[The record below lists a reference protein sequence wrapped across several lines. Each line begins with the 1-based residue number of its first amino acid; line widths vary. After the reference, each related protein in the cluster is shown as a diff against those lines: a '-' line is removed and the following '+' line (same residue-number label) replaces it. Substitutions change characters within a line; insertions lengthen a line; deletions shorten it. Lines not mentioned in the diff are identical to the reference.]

1 MAFQIDPN
9 IPLQAGKVQFDPA
22 SILMQAQQNAA
33 NLEKHR
39 FEMQKLREDY
49 DLAKEKRKQQ
59 KAMQMGIAS
68 DLAGIQSG
76 TPAQYAPTRF
86 EQTPQRGQ
94 MPQGMTGVMMRE
106 QGQQM
111 PQPQVFGEEILNG
124 DFRLGGGEVTQEAVA
139 GRQPLPIDFLKS
151 ALKQSMLN
159 RDYDNALKFQKA
171 IQESEK
177 TTNEYYGGL
186 TEGIDP
192 KTGQPVLLAMTKTG
206 AVPSGYAPRQKE
218 GKAVPVMRNG
228 QPVTVKVPGTNE
240 VKILMSDNTYSSGGS
255 IPAPKPDRNA
265 DHPVYFNTTLTGDDF
280 LKTLSPVDQA
290 HVKALNEGREPF
302 PTAKM
307 MASNPYYERL
317 ADAVAQYNP
326 DFDATAFS
334 TRKNANTAFTTGIQG
349 RQLLAFGS
357 AVKHLETLGGLIDAL
372 ENNDTVQVNRL
383 SNLWQ
388 KQTGGNAI
396 TNFDAAKGIVAKE
409 IMKSIVAGGGGVE
422 ERQELARLMNGAGSP
437 QQLRGVI
444 DTYHELMNA
453 QKENLI
459 IQRDAAG
466 LPRSTLPDYTM
477 HSADDKGGKKEDA
490 HGGGKDPYKITK
502 GMNPDRVDYL
512 MNHKKLVDMKDF
524 EGAKM
529 LTEIYLRRGAK

>member
-1 MAFQIDPN
+1 MAFQIDPS
-9 IPLQAGKVQFDPA
+9 IPLQANKVQFDPA
-22 SILMQAQQNAA
+22 SIIMQAQQNAA

-39 FEMQKLREDY
+39 LEMQKLREDY
-49 DLAKEKRKQQ
+49 DLAKEQRKQQ
-59 KAMQMGIAS
+59 KQMQMGIAS

-86 EQTPQRGQ
+86 EQ
-94 MPQGMTGVMMRE
+94 
-106 QGQQM
+106 
-111 PQPQVFGEEILNG
+111 QPQQPKSYTGDLMGG
-124 DFRLGGGEVTQEAVA
+124 DFQLGGNNEQSGGFQLGGGEVTQEAVA
-139 GRQPLPIDFLKS
+139 GRQPTYPEMLQIG
-151 ALKQSMLN
+151 LKQAMLAQDDKKIMEYAKELN
-159 RDYDNALKFQKA
+159 SIKKD
-171 IQESEK
+171 
-177 TTNEYYGGL
+177 TNKYFGGL
-186 TEGIDP
+186 TEAVDP
-192 KTGQPVLLAMTKTG
+192 VTQKPILLAMTETG
-206 AVPSGYAPRQKE
+206 AVPSGYAPRPKD
-218 GKAVPVMRNG
+218 GKAVPVMENG
-228 QPVTVKVPGTNE
+228 RPKTVKVPNTNE
-240 VKILMSDNTYSSGGS
+240 VKILMSDGTLMSGGS
-255 IPAPKPDRNA
+255 IPTLKPEKNA

-326 DFDATAFS
+326 DFDATAYN
-334 TRKNANTAFTTGIQG
+334 TRKTASAAFTTGIQG

-357 AVKHLETLGGLIDAL
+357 AVKHLETLGSLIDAL
-372 ENNDTVQVNRL
+372 ENKDTVQLNRL
-383 SNLWQ
+383 NNVW
-388 KQTGGNAI
+388 KTQTGQNAV
-396 TNFDAAKGIVAKE
+396 TNFESAKGIVAKE
-409 IMKSIVAGGGGVE
+409 IMKSIVTGGGGVE
-422 ERQELARLMNGAGSP
+422 ERQELARLMDAAKSP
-437 QQLRGVI
+437 QQLRGVV
-444 DTYHELMNA
+444 DTYHELMSA

-466 LPRSTLPDYTM
+466 LPRSSLPDYTM
-477 HSADDKGGKKEDA
+477 HSADDNS
-490 HGGGKDPYKITK
+490 GKDPYKITK

>member
-1 MAFQIDPN
+1 
-9 IPLQAGKVQFDPA
+9 
-22 SILMQAQQNAA
+22 
-33 NLEKHR
+33 
-39 FEMQKLREDY
+39 
-49 DLAKEKRKQQ
+49 
-59 KAMQMGIAS
+59 MGIAS

-76 TPAQYAPTRF
+76 TPAQYAPMTYQQMPR
-86 EQTPQRGQ
+86 QGQ
-94 MPQGMTGVMMRE
+94 MPQGMTGVLRSE

-111 PQPQVFGEEILNG
+111 PQPQVFGEDLMNG
-124 DFRLGGGEVTQEAVA
+124 NYQFGGGEVTQEAVA
-139 GRQPLPIDFLKS
+139 GREPVTIDFLKS

-171 IQESEK
+171 IQETEK
-177 TTNEYYGGL
+177 STNEYYGGL

-206 AVPSGYAPRQKE
+206 AVPSGYAPKPRD
-218 GKAVPVMRNG
+218 GKAVPVMENG
-228 QPVTVKVPGTNE
+228 RPKTIKVPNTND
-240 VKILMSDNTYSSGGS
+240 VKILMSDGTLMSGGS
-255 IPAPKPDRNA
+255 IPTPKPDRNA

-326 DFDATAFS
+326 DFDATAYN
-334 TRKNANTAFTTGIQG
+334 TRKTASAAFTTGIQG

-357 AVKHLETLGGLIDAL
+357 AVKHLETLGSLVDAMA
-372 ENNDTVQVNRL
+372 NGDAVQVNRF
-383 SNLWQ
+383 SNLLQ
-388 KQTGGNAI
+388 KQTGGVPVN
-396 TNFDAAKGIVAKE
+396 NFEAAKGIVAKE
-409 IMKSIVAGGGGVE
+409 IMKSIVTGGGGVE
-422 ERQELARLMNGAGSP
+422 ERQELSHLMDSAKSP
-437 QQLRGVI
+437 EQLRGVI
-444 DTYHELMNA
+444 NTYHELMNA
-453 QKENLI
+453 QKENLL

-466 LPRSTLPDYTM
+466 LSRSTLPDYSK
-477 HSADDKGGKKEDA
+477 HSADENGD
-490 HGGGKDPYKITK
+490 KDPYKITK

-512 MNHKKLVDMKDF
+512 MNHKKLVDMKDY

>member
-22 SILMQAQQNAA
+22 AILMQAQTNAA

-49 DLAKEKRKQQ
+49 DAQKEARKQQ

-111 PQPQVFGEEILNG
+111 PQPQAFGEEILNG

-139 GRQPLPIDFLKS
+139 GRQPTYAEMLAIG
-151 ALKQSMLN
+151 LKQAMLTKN
-159 RDYDNALKFQKA
+159 QDEIFKYAKA
-171 IQESEK
+171 IQETEK
-177 TTNEYYGGL
+177 QAVKFGMNPTKGINPQTGHPDYFVVNEL
-186 TEGIDP
+186 
-192 KTGQPVLLAMTKTG
+192 GQKQFLGVNPYETPTDA
-206 AVPSGYAPRQKE
+206 
-218 GKAVPVMRNG
+218 KA
-228 QPVTVKVPGTNE
+228 PVTWTVPNGRKETTYGYDANGKQIVLGVKN
-240 VKILMSDNTYSSGGS
+240 LD
-255 IPAPKPDRNA
+255 APKPDRNA

-280 LKTLSPVDQA
+280 LRTLSPVDQA

-490 HGGGKDPYKITK
+490 HGGGGKDPYAITK
-502 GMNPDRVDYL
+502 DMNPKYVDYL
-512 MNHKKLVDMKDF
+512 MAHKELVRMKDF
-524 EGAKM
+524 EGANM
-529 LTEIYLRRGAK
+529 LTEMYKRGAK

>member
-1 MAFQIDPN
+1 MAFQIDPS
-9 IPLQAGKVQFDPA
+9 IPLQAQRTTFDPA

-49 DLAKEKRKQQ
+49 DLAKEKRKQE

-76 TPAQYAPTRF
+76 SPAQYAPTRF

-94 MPQGMTGVMMRE
+94 MPQGMTGVLRSE

-111 PQPQVFGEEILNG
+111 PQPQSFGEEILNG

-139 GRQPLPIDFLKS
+139 GREPVTIDFLKS

-206 AVPSGYAPRQKE
+206 AVPSGYAPKPKDA
-218 GKAVPVMRNG
+218 KAVPVMKNG
-228 QPVTVKVPGTNE
+228 KPVTVPVQGTNE
-240 VKILMSDNTYSSGGS
+240 VKILMSDGTLMIGGS
-255 IPAPKPDRNA
+255 IP
-265 DHPVYFNTTLTGDDF
+265 TLKVTGDDDGQSAF
-280 LKTLSPVDQA
+280 TPAAIDNAAARYNIDGTLPPMGMGKGGSAARSQILNRAAELASGISGTDQRVTQLETKTSSGALLQLKKTKTMIKSFEEMANKNADIALEMSEKVDRSGVPIVNKWILAAQGKIQGDVDTA
-290 HVKALNEGREPF
+290 TFNTALNVFSNEYAKIMSGSMGNTPVSDSARKEAHEILNTSQTKEQLRANIALLQREM
-302 PTAKM
+302 K
-307 MASNPYYERL
+307 
-317 ADAVAQYNP
+317 
-326 DFDATAFS
+326 
-334 TRKNANTAFTTGIQG
+334 
-349 RQLLAFGS
+349 
-357 AVKHLETLGGLIDAL
+357 
-372 ENNDTVQVNRL
+372 NRL
-383 SNLWQ
+383 IGLDASEAELI
-388 KQTGGNAI
+388 KQM
-396 TNFDAAKGIVAKE
+396 KGE
-409 IMKSIVAGGGGVE
+409 
-422 ERQELARLMNGAGSP
+422 
-437 QQLRGVI
+437 
-444 DTYHELMNA
+444 
-453 QKENLI
+453 
-459 IQRDAAG
+459 
-466 LPRSTLPDYTM
+466 
-477 HSADDKGGKKEDA
+477 KKEDT
-490 HGGGKDPYKITK
+490 HGGGDKDPYKITK

-512 MNHKKLVDMKDF
+512 MNHKKLVDMKDY